1 MKGWGGLVLPMG
13 LGLAVNTGGFVE
25 TSSLWVLVSA
35 EGQTGGQLWVGMKVL
50 GQERTRRRVS
60 VERESRAESV
70 SQVSTG

>member
-1 MKGWGGLVLPMG
+1 ME
-13 LGLAVNTGGFVE
+13 LGLPVNTGGVVE

-35 EGQTGGQLWVGMKVL
+35 EGQAGGLLWVGMKVL

-60 VERESRAESV
+60 VGRESSAESV